1 MAMWRRA
8 RDVTILLALAAV
20 CVAGAAGDALAE
32 RCKYKR
38 DGTGNCLSPAFY
50 KCLRDWKK
58 CNDRC
63 KTAPEPAKCN
73 DRCDTKYSAEC
84 GD

>member
-1 MAMWRRA
+1 MRLHARLAM
-8 RDVTILLALAAV
+8 LGLAIAGCLAAGS
-20 CVAGAAGDALAE
+20 AEAE

-50 KCLRDWKK
+50 KCQRDWGQ
-58 CNDRC
+58 CNKRC
-63 KTAPEPAKCN
+63 KSAPDPLKCH
-73 DRCDTKYSAEC
+73 DKCEIKYAPQC

>member
-1 MAMWRRA
+1 MRLSKALRWF
-8 RDVTILLALAAV
+8 LLGSFACCLPF
-20 CVAGAAGDALAE
+20 AAGGAMAE
-32 RCKYKR
+32 PPCKYKR

-50 KCLRDWKK
+50 KCQRDWKR

-63 KTAPEPAKCN
+63 RTSRNPDKCHERCEIRYAPH
-73 DRCDTKYSAEC
+73 C

>member
-1 MAMWRRA
+1 MRLHA
-8 RDVTILLALAAV
+8 RLAVIGLAIAGCLAAGS
-20 CVAGAAGDALAE
+20 AEAE

-50 KCLRDWKK
+50 KCQRDWTRCNQRCKTGPDQVK
-58 CNDRC
+58 CND
-63 KTAPEPAKCN
+63 KCEI
-73 DRCDTKYSAEC
+73 KYAAQC

>member
-1 MAMWRRA
+1 MRIRS
-8 RDVTILLALAAV
+8 RLTIAAVVALAASL
-20 CVAGAAGDALAE
+20 AGTAGDALAE

-58 CNDRC
+58 CNEHC
-63 KTAPEPAKCN
+63 KKAPEPAKCN
-73 DRCDTKYSAEC
+73 DRCDIKYSAQC